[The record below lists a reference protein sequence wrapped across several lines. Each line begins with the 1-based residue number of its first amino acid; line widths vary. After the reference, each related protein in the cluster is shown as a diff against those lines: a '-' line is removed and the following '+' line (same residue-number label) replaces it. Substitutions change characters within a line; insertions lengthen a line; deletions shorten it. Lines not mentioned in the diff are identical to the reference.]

1 MQDALAENFSDMFNL
16 VTVPMLVKEIAVLDA
31 MRAAGTSNFGAAS
44 PTDLIQL
51 LLSQS
56 KTGPLSSSFALKC
69 RCRL

>member
-1 MQDALAENFSDMFNL
+1 VQDVLAESSTDMIHL
-16 VTVPMLVKEIAVLDA
+16 VTVPVLVKEIAVVNA

-56 KTGPLSSSFALKC
+56 EIMPPILLFGFELPL
-69 RCRL
+69 